1 MARRGEA
8 RRDLW
13 DLVYANFSSM
23 FRLCFE
29 HAVIIIDSE
38 RNKVGYTLLYETTV
52 LKYNT
57 RFSFLLFKSHGTAEG
72 MNRVQRR
79 FVSTSV
85 EHRTL
90 ITCIR
95 FSVRMVYPVSLHF
108 VIIRTY
114 MNDILKV

>member
-13 DLVYANFSSM
+13 GLVYVNFSSM

-52 LKYNT
+52 LKYNH
-57 RFSFLLFKSHGTAEG
+57 RQKDFSRYRGPKYGSF
-72 MNRVQRR
+72 
-79 FVSTSV
+79 
-85 EHRTL
+85 
-90 ITCIR
+90 
-95 FSVRMVYPVSLHF
+95 
-108 VIIRTY
+108 
-114 MNDILKV
+114 